1 MFLLGG
7 PVVLTPPEVL
17 FNPQRWQ
24 DQKWYTYVLQH
35 PALIVGAFG
44 FILVFLSVA
53 GGEKTEF
60 WVFKNFTLSKW
71 SRITSFVTGVAFIA
85 YMLWGMR

>member
-1 MFLLGG
+1 MIGA
-7 PVVLTPPEVL
+7 PVQLTHPDVL
-17 FNPQRWQ
+17 FNPQRWA

-44 FILVFLSVA
+44 FLLLVLAVA

-60 WVFKNFTLSKW
+60 WVFKNFHLSKW
-71 SRITSFVTGVAFIA
+71 SRIVSFVTGFAFVG